1 MRITT
6 ILFDLDGT
14 LLPMNNDE
22 FTKGYFK
29 LLAKALAPHGYDTEG
44 LIKAIW
50 AGTAAMVGN
59 DGTQSNDA
67 AFWAKFSEIYGEK
80 ALADKPLFDEFYKND
95 FENAKALCGC
105 NPKAAA
111 AVRKLKEAGYRIA
124 LATNPIFPGEATESR
139 IRWAGFSPDEFELYT
154 SYENIGFC
162 KPNPE
167 YYRELARRLNA
178 APEECIMVGN
188 DVTED
193 MIARSV
199 GMNVFLLTDCLINKE
214 REDINQ
220 YPRGSFEQLI
230 DHVNKMNRN
239 GDFENE

>member
-1 MRITT
+1 MKITT

-14 LLPMNNDE
+14 LLPMDNDE

-29 LLAKALAPHGYDTEG
+29 LLAKALAPHGYDSKA
-44 LIKAIW
+44 LVKAIW
-50 AGTAAMVGN
+50 IGTAAMVKN
-59 DGTQSNDA
+59 DGTQSNEA
-67 AFWAKFSEIYGEK
+67 AFWRTFSEIYGEK
-80 ALADKPLFDEFYKND
+80 ALADKPLFDEFYKNG
-95 FENAKALCGC
+95 FKNAKALCDC
-105 NPKAAA
+105 NPQAAA

-139 IRWAGFSPDEFELYT
+139 IRWAGFSLEEFELYT

-167 YYRELARRLNA
+167 YYREIARRLNA

-193 MIARSV
+193 MIAQSV
-199 GMNVFLLTDCLINKE
+199 GMKVFLLTDCLINKE
-214 REDINQ
+214 RKDISVF
-220 YPRGSFEQLI
+220 PRGSFEQMTDYI
-230 DHVNKMNRN
+230 QSK
-239 GDFENE
+239 EA